1 MGLTKRS
8 VDALKYDPQG
18 KPIAWD
24 STVPGF
30 GCRVF
35 ESGVKSFIVDYR
47 DSHGRKKR
55 LTLGRY
61 GTLTTEEARKR
72 ARIALNKVSDG
83 ADPVEERKAKRQART
98 VKEMGALYI
107 EKHAKPHK
115 KSWRDDE
122 RRLTAKVYPALGNRP
137 LSSIKRADILK
148 LHTAIG
154 QRAPFEANRVA
165 ALLGKLWN
173 VAEETGEI
181 PEGTPNPARKL
192 KKFHEESRD
201 RWVTEEEM
209 PRLMKAISK
218 EPDATIRTYFLL
230 LLLLGT
236 RKQELLSARW
246 DQVDFTRAELRIS
259 ENKANRVHVL
269 PLCKEAISL
278 LKGLPRHLGNQ
289 HLFPSPVEPMMP
301 LRDVKNQWLR
311 IQKAAELEDVSIHDL
326 RRTTGSWLATHG
338 VSLITISRILN
349 HAEQGVTSVYA
360 RLADESLRTA
370 LDAHAKRI
378 MNVWKKA
385 AA

>member
-1 MGLTKRS
+1 MGLTKRT
-8 VDALKYDPQG
+8 VDALAFDLKG
-18 KPIAWD
+18 KCIVWD
-24 STVPGF
+24 NAVPGF

-35 ESGVKSFIVDYR
+35 ESGVKSFILDYR
-47 DSHGRKKR
+47 DSNGRKKR

-72 ARIALNKVSDG
+72 ARQSLNKVSAG
-83 ADPVEERKAKRQART
+83 ANPVEERKAKRSELT

-122 RRLTAKVYPALGNRP
+122 RRLTAKIYPALGNRP
-137 LSSIKRADILK
+137 LTTIKRADILK
-148 LHTAIG
+148 LHTSVG
-154 QRAPFEANRVA
+154 QTAPYEANRVA
-165 ALLGKLWN
+165 ALLAKLWN
-173 VAEETGEI
+173 VAEETGAV

-192 KKFHEESRD
+192 KKFYEESRE

-209 PRLMKAISK
+209 PRLMKAIAK
-218 EPDATIRTYFLL
+218 EPDDWSRTYFVL

-246 DQVDFTRAELRIS
+246 DQVDFKRAELRIS
-259 ENKANRVHVL
+259 ENKASRVHVL
-269 PLCKEAISL
+269 PLCKEALSL
-278 LKGLPRHLGNQ
+278 LKALPRHLGNP
-289 HLFPSPVEPMMP
+289 HIFPSPVEPMKP

-349 HAEQGVTSVYA
+349 HAPQGVTSVYA

-370 LDAHAKRI
+370 LEAHAKRI
-378 MNVWKKA
+378 MKVWKKA